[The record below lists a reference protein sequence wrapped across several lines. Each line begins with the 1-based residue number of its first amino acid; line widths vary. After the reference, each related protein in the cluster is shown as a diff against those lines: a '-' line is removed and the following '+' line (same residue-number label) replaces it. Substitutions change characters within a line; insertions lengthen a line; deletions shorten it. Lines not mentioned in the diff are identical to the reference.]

1 MRRWQPPAV
10 AVTRTPTVSPPQH
23 FSVQHITV
31 EPDDRSV
38 TVAGIGGRPAT
49 ERYPTAEV
57 IESDQ
62 AVSFLAV
69 RESTDFVGWVTA
81 AGISVA
87 VPARLARPLGKRVV
101 VDLAGHAVP
110 ALGHPA
116 SA

>member
-1 MRRWQPPAV
+1 MDRDGTRRASLATAGV
-10 AVTRTPTVSPPQH
+10 AVT
-23 FSVQHITV
+23 
-31 EPDDRSV
+31 
-38 TVAGIGGRPAT
+38 
-49 ERYPTAEV
+49 RYPTAEV

-101 VDLAGHAVP
+101 VDLAGHGTRTRTSSQRV
-110 ALGHPA
+110 ALNGPFVWR
-116 SA
+116 